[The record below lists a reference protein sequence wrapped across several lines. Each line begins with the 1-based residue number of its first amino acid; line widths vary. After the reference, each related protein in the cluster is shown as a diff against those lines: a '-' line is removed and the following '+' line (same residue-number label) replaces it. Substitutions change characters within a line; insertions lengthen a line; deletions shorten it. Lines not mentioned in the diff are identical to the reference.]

1 MLLLLVIDGY
11 AMVEQLEQSGHALVS
26 CAFDPYPVS
35 YGRGAH
41 REEANGV
48 WCPLGYLGHYITK
61 VEIIFCLPNAR
72 STLL

>member
-11 AMVEQLEQSGHALVS
+11 ATVEKLEQSGHALVS

-41 REEANGV
+41 REEADDIRSQ
-48 WCPLGYLGHYITK
+48 GYLDRYITK

-72 STLL
+72 STSL

>member
-11 AMVEQLEQSGHALVS
+11 ATVEKLEQSGHALVS

-61 VEIIFCLPNAR
+61 VEIIFCLPNALF
-72 STLL
+72 T